1 MKKFVFTLQ
10 SWYDMQ
16 LGLEKQHKLELKNIE
31 AELSRRQND
40 LLQLNSD
47 FDKANGEYCRAV
59 SKGLGAPRMKDFGL
73 YFDSLKAAMVSVQM
87 EITRL
92 EREKEQRMQKLI
104 HTRKEIKLL
113 DKLRETQYAEYME
126 NAKKQ
131 HDKFVDD
138 LVSFNVTTS

>member
-31 AELSRRQND
+31 AEIAKCQNH
-40 LLQLNSD
+40 LMQLGND
-47 FDKANGEYCRAV
+47 FDKAKGEYCSAV
-59 SKGLGAPRMKDFGL
+59 SKGVGAPRIKEFGL
-73 YFDSLKAAMVSVQM
+73 YFDSLKTAMAAVQM

-92 EREKEQRMQKLI
+92 DREREQQMQKLI
-104 HTRKEIKLL
+104 HTRREIKLL

-131 HDKFVDD
+131 HDKFIDD

>member
-31 AELSRRQND
+31 AELAKKQNEM
-40 LLQLNSD
+40 LRLESD
-47 FDKANGEYCRAV
+47 FDKANGEYCSAV
-59 SKGLGAPRMKDFGL
+59 SKGVGAPRVKNFGL
-73 YFDSLKAAMVSVQM
+73 YFDSLKAAMAGVQM
-87 EITRL
+87 DIARL
-92 EREKEQRMQKLI
+92 EREKEQIMQNLI

-113 DKLRETQYAEYME
+113 DKLRETQYAGYMD

-138 LVSFNVTTS
+138 LVSFNVTTT

>member
-16 LGLEKQHKLELKNIE
+16 LSIEKQQKLELKNIE
-31 AELSRRQND
+31 AELLKRHKD
-40 LLQLNSD
+40 LEKLNAE
-47 FDKANGEYCRAV
+47 FKKASGEYCSVV
-59 SKGLGAPRMKDFGL
+59 SNGVMAPRVKDYGL
-73 YFDSLKAAMVSVQM
+73 FFDSIKASMTTVQL
-87 EITRL
+87 EIGRL
-92 EREKEQRMQKLI
+92 ERERELRMQKLV

-113 DKLRETQYAEYME
+113 DKLREKQYAEYQE

-138 LVSFNVTTS
+138 LVSYKVTSS

>member
-10 SWYDMQ
+10 SWYEMQ

-31 AELSRRQND
+31 AELMKKQNE
-40 LLQLNSD
+40 LLRLDSD
-47 FDKANGEYCRAV
+47 FDKANGEYCSAV
-59 SKGLGAPRMKDFGL
+59 SKGVGAPRVKDFGL
-73 YFDSLKAAMVSVQM
+73 YFDSLKAAMAAVQM

-92 EREKEQRMQKLI
+92 EREKEQRMQKLV
-104 HTRKEIKLL
+104 HTRREIKLL
-113 DKLRETQYAEYME
+113 DKLRETQYSEYMD

>member
-31 AELSRRQND
+31 AELTKRQNE
-40 LLQLNSD
+40 LLQLGRD
-47 FDKANGEYCRAV
+47 FDRAKNEYLSAV
-59 SKGLGAPRMKDFGL
+59 TEGVGAPRVKDFGL
-73 YFDSLKAAMVSVQM
+73 YFDSLKAAMAAVQL
-87 EITRL
+87 EIARL

-113 DKLRETQYAEYME
+113 DKLRETQHAEYMD

-138 LVSFNVTTS
+138 VVSFNVTTS

>member
-16 LGLEKQHKLELKNIE
+16 LSLEKQQKLELKNIE
-31 AELSRRQND
+31 AELLRRHKE
-40 LLQLNSD
+40 LEQLNAD
-47 FDKANGEYCRAV
+47 FGKASGEYCTAV
-59 SKGLGAPRMKDFGL
+59 SSGVMAPRVKDYGL
-73 YFDSLKAAMVSVQM
+73 FFDSVKASMTTVQL
-87 EITRL
+87 EIGRL
-92 EREKEQRMQKLI
+92 ERERELRMQKLV

-113 DKLRETQYAEYME
+113 DKLRETQYAEYQD

-138 LVSFNVTTS
+138 LVSYNVTIS

>member
-31 AELSRRQND
+31 AELAKKQNEM
-40 LLQLNSD
+40 LRLESD
-47 FDKANGEYCRAV
+47 FDKANGEYCSAV
-59 SKGLGAPRMKDFGL
+59 SKGVGAPRVKNFGL
-73 YFDSLKAAMVSVQM
+73 YFDSLKAAMAGVQM
-87 EITRL
+87 EIARL
-92 EREKEQRMQKLI
+92 EREKEQIMQNLI

-113 DKLRETQYAEYME
+113 DKLRETQYAEYMD

-138 LVSFNVTTS
+138 LVSFNVTTT

>member
-16 LGLEKQHKLELKNIE
+16 LSIEKQQKLELKNIE
-31 AELSRRQND
+31 TD
-40 LLQLNSD
+40 LLKRHKELEQMNAE
-47 FDKANGEYCRAV
+47 FDKASGEYCSAV
-59 SKGLGAPRMKDFGL
+59 SNGVMAPRVKDYGL
-73 YFDSLKAAMVSVQM
+73 FFDSLKASMTTVQL
-87 EITRL
+87 EIGRL
-92 EREKEQRMQKLI
+92 ERERELRMQKLV

-113 DKLRETQYAEYME
+113 DKLREKQYTEYQG

-138 LVSFNVTTS
+138 LVSYKVTIS

>member
-113 DKLRETQYAEYME
+113 DKLRETQYAEDME

>member
-16 LGLEKQHKLELKNIE
+16 LSIEKQQKLELKNIE
-31 AELSRRQND
+31 AELTKRHKE
-40 LLQLNSD
+40 LEQLNSD
-47 FDKANGEYCRAV
+47 FDRTKGEYCTAV
-59 SKGLGAPRMKDFGL
+59 SKGVTANRVQDYGTF
-73 YFDSLKAAMVSVQM
+73 FDSLKAAMTTIQL
-87 EITRL
+87 EISRL
-92 EREKEQRMQKLI
+92 EKEKEQRMQKLVQ
-104 HTRKEIKLL
+104 TRKDIKLL
-113 DKLRETQYAEYME
+113 DKLRETQYAEYMD

>member
-16 LGLEKQHKLELKNIE
+16 LSIEKQQKLELKNIE
-31 AELSRRQND
+31 AELTKRHKV
-40 LLQLNSD
+40 LEQLNSD
-47 FDKANGEYCRAV
+47 FDRTKGEYCTAV
-59 SKGLGAPRMKDFGL
+59 SKGVTADRIKDYGIF
-73 YFDSLKAAMVSVQM
+73 FDSLKVAMTTVQL
-87 EITRL
+87 EIGRL

-104 HTRKEIKLL
+104 HTRKDIKLL
-113 DKLRETQYAEYME
+113 DKLRETQYAEYMD